1 MPVRRLRQLRSEEG
15 GFALIEVL
23 VSALIV
29 VLITAA
35 VVQVLTATGRASTE
49 ERHRAQAF
57 SVAQEDQA
65 RLRSLQ
71 ISTLQQGL
79 EPRTVTVAGTPFTV
93 TSTATYVSAK
103 TGTTKCGGEG
113 KADYVRIGSSVTW
126 PTMHEG
132 AAPIVIE
139 SIVSPISGSVDATS
153 GGIAVTILNSR
164 NEGVPG
170 VPISGSGPATFFG
183 STNSEG
189 CALFGGEPTGK
200 YSITAK
206 PSGTEWVDFNGKAP
220 EAFNVEVTGG
230 VTSYKELHYD
240 HAGHL
245 KVLFSVRSRE
255 TGEPVEAKTDAF
267 IVTNTE
273 MTTARTFGTLGTMT
287 STLETEPL
295 PLYPFKSGYSVY
307 AGYCTPAKTELE
319 PESGARQYLVV
330 PPGGSLEA
338 VVQLPALYLT
348 VKSSKGT
355 PAEQAA
361 VSGAKVTLEDVNCK
375 NSGGEYVRRE
385 NRTTV
390 LGSLAEKAFPKIE
403 RAGVPTGEYK
413 ICASKGGRHVYA
425 PKPVLVKS
433 IEGTFLTLDLTGTG
447 SEPGEC
453 P

>member
-23 VSALIV
+23 ISALIV
-29 VLITAA
+29 VMITAA

-65 RLRSLQ
+65 RLRSMQ

-103 TGTTKCGGEG
+103 TGTTQCGGEG

-153 GGIAVTILNSR
+153 GGIAVTVLNSR
-164 NEGVPG
+164 NEAVPG
-170 VPISGSGPATFFG
+170 VPISGNGPATFFG

-189 CALFGGEPTGK
+189 CVLFGGEPTGK

-206 PSGTEWVDFNGKAP
+206 PSGKEWVDVNGKAP

-245 KVLFSVRSRE
+245 KVMFSVRSRE
-255 TGEPVEAKTDAF
+255 TGNVVEAKTDAF

-273 MTTARTFGTLGTMT
+273 MTTARTFGTLGTMVP
-287 STLETEPL
+287 SLETQPL

-307 AGYCTPAKTELE
+307 AGSCTPPKTELE
-319 PESGARQYLVV
+319 PESGARQYVEV
-330 PPGGSLEA
+330 PPGGSLET

-348 VKSSKGT
+348 VKSGNT
-355 PAEQAA
+355 A
-361 VSGAKVTLEDVNCK
+361 VSGAKVILRDRNCK
-375 NSGGEYVRRE
+375 NSGGEYVFRE
-385 NRTTV
+385 YKTTA
-390 LGSLAEKAFPKIE
+390 LGSLAEKLFPTIE
-403 RAGVPTGEYK
+403 RPGVPTGEYE
-413 ICASKGGRHVYA
+413 ICASKGGRYVTA
-425 PKPVLVKS
+425 PKPIVVKS
-433 IEGTFLTLDLTGTG
+433 VEGTLLTLDLTGTE
-447 SEPGEC
+447 SREGEC
-453 P
+453 R